1 MLNFSVIFAP
11 PLCLTMVNKKRK
23 TLPKSPDRPSK
34 APKEPKISAPP
45 VSGTLVAVEGG
56 GLAFSPAPT
65 KKNLASEPSA
75 SSSSVSFPASQD
87 TATSEGITSTTP
99 RNTSSTI
106 EPELEQ
112 KPLSLPFPPA
122 FRHEDASPE
131 EASLIPT
138 TLPPHV
144 EHAAN
149 TPPTL
154 SQTLDKEPSSPTRA
168 STHDEHTPDSIPI
181 PDQSE
186 DPVSLSSMLL
196 LVLQGQQAL
205 LSNSLKMEQEIASL
219 KEDNKELRSQLYSGL
234 NQLAKI
240 VTEKNTITNQSIAKI
255 SNTHSMDF
263 EIILKN
269 SFIINDNIK
278 AAKEG
283 IQLIEKE
290 IDSLKENLSSS
301 TVEQKLDTL
310 EKTIENLK
318 PLKADTPMDT
328 TPMPQPFM
336 PLPSASPTPQP
347 SNRQSKRPTYASITG
362 QNTVHDQSYTWLG
375 KPLPTSTTT
384 PKRDTFSKNTWT
396 IRFPGKTNFERP
408 ELAPQLITT
417 RINRDANHT
426 NIKATLAKW
435 TLKRNLSITF
445 SPESKEKDIMDAS
458 NSILKCLN
466 INQDHAIFAK
476 SVNWSKIVFKNTPCQ
491 TVSMTGEYGTPVPV
505 KITDPETLLKAVQ
518 ESHPLLKEA
527 TFVHPP
533 DWTIQTLPEDA
544 IYHNLRFTIEDPDSS
559 IANNLIESD
568 AIMFATSVRP
578 RLWKDHS
585 APIKAAHVTT
595 PY

>member
-1 MLNFSVIFAP
+1 
-11 PLCLTMVNKKRK
+11 MVNKKRK

-45 VSGTLVAVEGG
+45 VSGILVAVEGG

-65 KKNLASEPSA
+65 RKKLASESSA
-75 SSSSVSFPASQD
+75 TPSSVTFPASQD
-87 TATSEGITSTTP
+87 TTTSEGITTP
-99 RNTSSTI
+99 TLRNTSSTI
-106 EPELEQ
+106 EPNLEQ

-122 FRHEDASPE
+122 FSHEDASPE
-131 EASLIPT
+131 EARLIPT

-154 SQTLDKEPSSPTRA
+154 SQTLDKEPSSPTHA
-168 STHDEHTPDSIPI
+168 STHAEHTPDSIPI
-181 PDQSE
+181 PDQSD
-186 DPVSLSSMLL
+186 DPLSATKMLL

-205 LSNSLKMEQEIASL
+205 LSNSLRMEKEIASL
-219 KEDNKELRSQLYSGL
+219 REDNNNLHTQLYSGL

-240 VTEKNTITNQSIAKI
+240 VTEKNTITNQSIATI
-255 SNTHSMDF
+255 SNTHSTDF
-263 EIILKN
+263 EIVQKN

-283 IQLIEKE
+283 IQIIEKE
-290 IDSLKENLSSS
+290 IDSLKEKLSSS
-301 TVEQKLDTL
+301 TVEQKLDNL
-310 EKTIENLK
+310 EKTIENLQPSK
-318 PLKADTPMDT
+318 TDTPMDM
-328 TPMPQPFM
+328 TPKTQSSM
-336 PLPSASPTPQP
+336 PLPSTSPTPQP
-347 SNRQSKRPTYASITG
+347 PHRQSIRQTYASITG
-362 QNTVHDQSYTWLG
+362 QKLVHNQSTTWLG
-375 KPLPTSTTT
+375 NTLPTSTPA

-417 RINRDANHT
+417 RINRDVNHT

-435 TLKRNLSITF
+435 TLKRNLSISF

-458 NSILKCLN
+458 TTILKCLN

-491 TVSMTGEYGTPVPV
+491 TVSLTGEYGTPVPV
-505 KITDPETLLKAVQ
+505 KITDPETILKAVQ

-533 DWTIQTLPEDA
+533 DWTVQSLPEDA

-559 IANNLIESD
+559 IANNLIASE
-568 AIMFATSVRP
+568 AIMFATTVRP

-585 APIKAAHVTT
+585 APIPAAHVT
-595 PY
+595 PSY